1 MGICWCARFAT
12 LLCHELHHVGDPGDS
27 YRSDEE
33 RQEWQDK
40 DPITRYRAVLAD
52 AGIEEDDLDRIDLE
66 VKEEV
71 ADAVESA
78 QGAPWPDVEEAD
90 QHVYA

>member
-1 MGICWCARFAT
+1 M
-12 LLCHELHHVGDPGDS
+12 
-27 YRSDEE
+27 
-33 RQEWQDK
+33 
-40 DPITRYRAVLAD
+40 
-52 AGIEEDDLDRIDLE
+52 E
-66 VKEEV
+66 VKEGS

>member
-1 MGICWCARFAT
+1 MIECMTYRHRG
-12 LLCHELHHVGDPGDS
+12 HHVGDPGDS